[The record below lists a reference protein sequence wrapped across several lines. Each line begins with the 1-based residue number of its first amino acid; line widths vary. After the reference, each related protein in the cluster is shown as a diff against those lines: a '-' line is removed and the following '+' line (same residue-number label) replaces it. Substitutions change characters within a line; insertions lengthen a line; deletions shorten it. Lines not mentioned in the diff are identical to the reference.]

1 MLNWNDVML
10 QQERNKDL
18 LREANNYRF
27 AREAMGP
34 REGRNRFHGRA
45 LIWLGCRLVAWGSLL
60 QARFGVPVETSA
72 LRSANHCR

>member
-1 MLNWNDVML
+1 MLNWNDVMV

-34 REGRNRFHGRA
+34 REGRNRFHCRA
-45 LIWLGCRLVAWGSLL
+45 LIWLGRRLVAWGSHL
-60 QARFGVPVETSA
+60 QARFGAPVETPA
-72 LRSANHCR
+72 LRPANHCR